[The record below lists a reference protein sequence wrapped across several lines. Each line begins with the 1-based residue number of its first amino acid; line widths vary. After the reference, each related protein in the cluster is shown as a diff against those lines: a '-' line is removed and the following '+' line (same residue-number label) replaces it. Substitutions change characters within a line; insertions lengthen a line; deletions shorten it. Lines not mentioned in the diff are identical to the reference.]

1 MAAQGLPPAE
11 WCRGGVRVNVPVSI
25 LVAGGLIA
33 FTIWTQ
39 EVNNRA
45 DQACY
50 HLWRSIPSEIIAAT
64 ALILASGLRVSG
76 VNSAHLGWMSAQWLA
91 EYRAAQRTQ

>member
-1 MAAQGLPPAE
+1 M
-11 WCRGGVRVNVPVSI
+11 NVPVSI

-64 ALILASGLRVSG
+64 ALTRSEKAGQVIA
-76 VNSAHLGWMSAQWLA
+76 AHEAVFGATLDKC
-91 EYRAAQRTQ
+91 RKR